1 MADDLERCYIAA
13 LRILNHRFNS
23 EAELRRKLRV
33 KQFDKDTIDTTMVRL
48 HAEKWLDDS
57 RFAGAFTRTKANK
70 RVGKLR
76 ILRELQYAGVNDDTA
91 AQAVAENIDE
101 EREAEALRELCAK
114 RARMLVRRHGTDVL
128 ETAEGRNKLAG
139 YLLKQGYD
147 AALVHACVHQLA
159 RELRVVDHQPDS

>member
-1 MADDLERCYIAA
+1 MTDAERCYATA
-13 LRILNHRFNS
+13 VRILNHRFNS
-23 EAELRRKLRV
+23 EAELKRKLRS
-33 KQFDKDTIDTTMVRL
+33 KQFDKETIDATMVRL
-48 HAEKWLDDS
+48 HKEKWLDDS

-76 ILRELQYAGVNDDTA
+76 ILRELQYAGVNNETA
-91 AQAVAENIDE
+91 TKAVQENIE
-101 EREAEALRELCAK
+101 PEREAEALRELCAK
-114 RARMLVRRHGTDVL
+114 RARMLVRRHGAEVL

-147 AALVHACVHQLA
+147 AALVYACIREIA

>member
-1 MADDLERCYIAA
+1 MSDDERCYITA

-33 KQFDKDTIDTTMVRL
+33 KQFAKETIDATMVRL
-48 HAEKWLDDS
+48 HKEKWLDDS

-76 ILRELQYAGVNDDTA
+76 ILRELQYAGVSGETA
-91 AQAVAENIDE
+91 ATAVAENIDD

-114 RARMLVRRHGTDVL
+114 KARMLVRRHGADVL

-147 AALVHACVHQLA
+147 AALVYACIK
-159 RELRVVDHQPDS
+159 ELRVVDHQPDS